1 MSELSEKAR
10 EKAAHKRAR
19 GSIVLKNGR
28 ILSVEGRQKLKERAQ
43 NTPYLDKM
51 LASASS

>member
-1 MSELSEKAR
+1 MTKLSDKAR
-10 EKAAHKRAR
+10 DKAADKRAR

-28 ILSVEGRQKLKERAQ
+28 ILSVEDRAKLKARSE

-51 LASASS
+51 LRYSN